1 MECMDI
7 LSQKGL
13 YSRASLKKLDRSFL
27 KVVEQRSP
35 ELLAEL
41 IEARRR
47 GYGDSEI
54 IINLSY
60 ILEGFVAQLF
70 HIEEEV
76 TALNEELHEKSLV
89 IYKCKRSFV
98 HRHALKKYCN
108 PERLDIAKITNGL
121 SSLFNLPI
129 AEYDFAK
136 KVTLWLENPQ
146 KYESEL
152 DIAAQYAS
160 YVAHSGRKS
169 LLFQVPSKIDYNKLV
184 PTEKIQ
190 KCGIDLDVTKNPR
203 ERTGFNIAKLPSPEH
218 ALNEVHYCIICH
230 KQKRDSCSV
239 GMKDKSGCAKVS
251 ELGVQMGGCPL
262 RVKISEMNF
271 LSAQGLVISPLA
283 VLTIDNPMCA
293 LTGHRICN
301 DCTRACIYQKQQP
314 VDIPY
319 IETYVLNRVLDLT
332 YGFEIYSLFT
342 RWKPLSFTNVLPKKH
357 TGKNILVAGLGPAGI
372 SLAHYLLNEGHNVVA
387 VDGLKI
393 EPLPERVSGVTRCN
407 EKCDFALIRDVKGE
421 LFERL
426 DHRTSYGFG
435 GVSEYGITARW
446 NKNYLTIARLLL
458 ERRENFA
465 MYGGVLLGG
474 TLGLNDV
481 FALGFHHIALAI
493 GAGAPR
499 IPAIKNMLAKG
510 VLTASSFLMSL
521 HLGNAA
527 HEDSI
532 TNLQIRLP
540 AVVIGGGLTA
550 VDVATELLAY
560 YPVQVERFLS
570 RYEVL
575 VQRLGRDF
583 VERTWS
589 SEEQEISREF
599 LDHARQ
605 IKQERA
611 EASKEAR
618 PPRLLELLQ
627 KWGGVT
633 IVYRGNLGSSTAYRV
648 NSEELQNAMSEGVYF
663 AENIQ
668 SEEIVLDKYN
678 HAAGIIAK
686 NAAGYEQYIAAK
698 NVVIATGT
706 HEGCSPLEEQN
717 IDVQNCADNVLAGKN
732 GTISVLGDLHPQYR
746 GSVVNA
752 IASAKNGYP
761 AITEAL
767 KERAKCRNSTE
778 FFREV
783 RGSLLSRI
791 VSITALTPD
800 IIGLTVLSPLAARK
814 FSPGQFY
821 KLQNLRLADG
831 PAFSM
836 EGIAVTGAYVDRNNG
851 TITVVIL
858 DVGGSSR
865 LCKRLR
871 EGQLVS
877 LMGPTGTP
885 TEIPNNENVMLVG
898 GGVGNAV
905 LFSIGKALKYNSCKV
920 LYFAGYRNLESVF
933 KMHSVEEA
941 SDIAVWCCEAGEITP
956 NRPADASYRGNVVSA
971 VLEYHEQGLG
981 QIQLQSID
989 RVIAV
994 GSHGMMSAVSRMVD
1008 ENLGSCFK
1016 RGIKVVASINSPMQ
1030 CMMRGVCGQ
1039 CIQRHV
1045 DPITKAQSF
1054 VYSCVNQDQPANCV
1068 DFQFLDGRLRQNSLL
1083 EKCTSLWVDHCMEKP

>member
-1 MECMDI
+1 MDI
-7 LSQKGL
+7 LSPKGL
-13 YSRASLKKLDRSFL
+13 YSRASLEKLDKSFL
-27 KVVEQRSP
+27 RIVEQRSP
-35 ELLAEL
+35 ELFTEL
-41 IEARRR
+41 MKARSA

-60 ILEGFVAQLF
+60 ILEEFVAQLF
-70 HIEEEV
+70 HIKKEI
-76 TALNEELHEKSLV
+76 TALNEKLHVKSLV

-108 PERLDIAKITNGL
+108 PEQLDIAEITNKL

-129 AEYDFAK
+129 AEYDFAQ
-136 KVTLWLENPQ
+136 KVTLWLEDPQ

-160 YVAHSGRKS
+160 YAAHYGRES
-169 LLFQVPSKIDYNKLV
+169 LLFQIPSKIDYNKLV
-184 PTEKIQ
+184 PTEKIR
-190 KCGIDLDVTKNPR
+190 KCGIDLDVTKTSK
-203 ERTGFNIAKLPSPEH
+203 ERTGFDIAKPPSPER

-239 GMKDKSGCAKVS
+239 GMKDKSNCIKVS
-251 ELGVQMGGCPL
+251 ELGIQMGGCPL

-319 IETYVLNRVLDLT
+319 IETHVLNRVLDLT

-342 RWKPLSFTNVLPKKH
+342 RWNPLSFTNVLPRKP

-393 EPLPERVSGVTRCN
+393 EPLPERISGVTRYN
-407 EKCDFALIRDVKGE
+407 EKCDFALIKDAKGE

-426 DHRTSYGFG
+426 DHRPSYGFG

-481 FALGFHHIALAI
+481 FALRFHHIALAT

-521 HLGNAA
+521 HLGNVV

-575 VQRLGRDF
+575 VQKLGRDF

-589 SEEQEISREF
+589 AEEQEISREF

-618 PPRLLELLQ
+618 PPRILALLQ
-627 KWGGVT
+627 EWGGVT

-678 HAAGIIAK
+678 HAAGIIAR
-686 NAAGYEQYIAAK
+686 NAAGYEQYINAK
-698 NVVIATGT
+698 TVVIAAGT

-717 IDVQNCADNVLAGKN
+717 IDIQNCTDNVLIDKN
-732 GTISVLGDLHPQYR
+732 GTISVLGDLHPRYR

-761 AITEAL
+761 AITETL
-767 KERAKCRNSTE
+767 KERAKCQDSE
-778 FFREV
+778 KFFREV
-783 RGSLLSRI
+783 RGSLLSKI
-791 VSITALTPD
+791 VSVTALTPD
-800 IIGLTVLSPLAARK
+800 IIELTVLSPLAARR

-821 KLQNLRLADG
+821 RLQNLCLAADG
-831 PAFSM
+831 PAFSI
-836 EGIAVTGAYVDRNNG
+836 EGIAVTGAYVDQDNG
-851 TITVVIL
+851 TITVMVL
-858 DVGGSSR
+858 DVGGSSK
-865 LCKRLR
+865 LCKQLH

-885 TEIPNNENVMLVG
+885 TEIPHNENVMLVG

-905 LFSIGKALKYNSCKV
+905 LFSIGKALMSNACRV

-941 SDIAVWCCEAGEITP
+941 SSIAVWCCETGKIAP
-956 NRPADASYRGNVVSA
+956 NRPADVSHQGNVISA
-971 VLEYHEQGLG
+971 VLEYNERELG
-981 QIQLQSID
+981 QIPLQSID
-989 RVIAV
+989 RVIVV
-994 GSHGMMSAVSRMVD
+994 GSHGMMSAVSRMVA

-1016 RGIKVVASINSPMQ
+1016 RDVKIIASINSPMQ

-1039 CIQRHV
+1039 CIQRHI
-1045 DPITKAQSF
+1045 DPVTKTQSF
-1054 VYSCVNQDQPANCV
+1054 VYSCTNQDQPANCV
-1068 DFQFLDGRLRQNSLL
+1068 DFQFLESRLRQNSLL